1 MEELIIFGV
10 SVIDGAVTVSEIVVG
25 VEKEDDVKVPGG
37 MGVVREMTGEFTQA
51 DIIMGIRRDIIFK
64 KFFILHLV

>member
-1 MEELIIFGV
+1 LIIFGV

-25 VEKEDDVKVPGG
+25 VGKEDGVKVPVG